1 MIVNS
6 EAIVLRSRQQGET
19 SKIVTLYTLAYGKLN
34 VIAKGAREMKS
45 KFGGAL
51 EAFSH
56 INAIFYKKENVE
68 PGLYLLSKAE
78 TIESNA
84 GILNSLSKIEA
95 ATGIVELMRRSMH
108 DEEATPAIFEL
119 LRSVFPTVA
128 VTSHSAVATLE
139 FWFAIQFL
147 HAKGF
152 EIEAG
157 TDRNVSPE
165 AESVLCSLIEANL
178 SQAAQLQIPE
188 RAESKVRAFLQSYFV
203 EHLPGMTGRS
213 MRSGRVFSSL

>member
-1 MIVNS
+1 GEQKRKESDCFHRILSIDGSNGFTRREFSPVRIGLKRGRSQRVTKKIGMIVSS
-6 EAIVLRSRQQGET
+6 EAIVLRARKQGET

-95 ATGIVELMRRSMH
+95 ATGIVELMLRSM
-108 DEEATPAIFEL
+108 
-119 LRSVFPTVA
+119 
-128 VTSHSAVATLE
+128 
-139 FWFAIQFL
+139 
-147 HAKGF
+147 
-152 EIEAG
+152 
-157 TDRNVSPE
+157 
-165 AESVLCSLIEANL
+165 
-178 SQAAQLQIPE
+178 
-188 RAESKVRAFLQSYFV
+188 
-203 EHLPGMTGRS
+203 
-213 MRSGRVFSSL
+213 